1 VLFIVLKC
9 MVIYK
14 NTENIGSSRAVA
26 KYFVNSI

>member
-1 VLFIVLKC
+1 